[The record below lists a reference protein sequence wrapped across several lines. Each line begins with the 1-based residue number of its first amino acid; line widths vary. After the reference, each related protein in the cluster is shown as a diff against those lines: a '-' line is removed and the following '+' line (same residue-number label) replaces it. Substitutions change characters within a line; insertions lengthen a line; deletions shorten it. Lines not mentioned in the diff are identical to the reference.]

1 MNKLTLGGVFMK
13 LKVLIDNN
21 TYIDQY
27 YFGEPG
33 LSFLLETDKEKILFD
48 TGYSGIYLTNAE
60 LMHIDLSDIT
70 HLVISHGHSDHTGG
84 IAHLLDFEYKDV
96 QFIAHPNCFDKKRKH
111 GTEIGS
117 YLQPED
123 LKPFFSLHLTK
134 EPYWINDRLVF
145 LGEIPT
151 VFDFERVPVGEKW
164 ENGKW
169 IPDINVDDSALAYKT
184 DKGLFIITAC
194 SHSGICNIAEYAKKV
209 CNDERICGI
218 IGGFHLLK
226 DDEKLHKTVEYLARQ
241 NTPALYPAHCVC
253 LVAKIALSKQLN
265 IKEVATN
272 FELTID

>member
-1 MNKLTLGGVFMK
+1 MGVFFMK

-33 LSFLLETDKEKILFD
+33 LSYLIETDDAKSLFD
-48 TGYSGIYLTNAE
+48 TGYSGIYLTNAD
-60 LMHIDLSDIT
+60 LMNIDLSDIT
-70 HLVISHGHSDHTGG
+70 HLVISHGHNDHTGG
-84 IAHLLDFEYKDV
+84 MACLLDYEFKNVD
-96 QFIAHPNCFDKKRKH
+96 FIAHPDCFDKKRKH
-111 GTEIGS
+111 GKDIGS
-117 YLQPED
+117 SLQPED

-164 ENGKW
+164 NGGQW
-169 IPDINVDDSALAYKT
+169 IPDINIDDSALVYKT

-209 CNDERICGI
+209 CNDERIYGI

-226 DDEKLHKTVEYLARQ
+226 NDTKLQKTIEYLVSQ
-241 NTPALYPAHCVC
+241 HIPALYPAHCVC
-253 LVAKIALSKQLN
+253 LEARIAMSKKLN

-272 FELTID
+272 FELEI